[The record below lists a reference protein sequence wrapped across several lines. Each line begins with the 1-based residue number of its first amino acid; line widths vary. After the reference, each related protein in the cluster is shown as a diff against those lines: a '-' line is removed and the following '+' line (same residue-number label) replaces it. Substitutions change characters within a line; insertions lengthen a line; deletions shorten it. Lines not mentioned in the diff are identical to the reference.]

1 MSKTGGIGRW
11 VRNFLGIS
19 ALSSE
24 MDKLRREVKD
34 FGDVH
39 NDNHL
44 EVIRRQE
51 LAEKRVDDMWRDVRK
66 LIKESTDEVRKEQSE
81 SSAQILSAI
90 GDLGKKI
97 ETTATAVQVFPPRIS
112 HKIGR
117 QPTLPAYFSRNSA
130 VFREP

>member
-90 GDLGKKI
+90 GDLGKK
-97 ETTATAVQVFPPRIS
+97 
-112 HKIGR
+112 
-117 QPTLPAYFSRNSA
+117 
-130 VFREP
+130 